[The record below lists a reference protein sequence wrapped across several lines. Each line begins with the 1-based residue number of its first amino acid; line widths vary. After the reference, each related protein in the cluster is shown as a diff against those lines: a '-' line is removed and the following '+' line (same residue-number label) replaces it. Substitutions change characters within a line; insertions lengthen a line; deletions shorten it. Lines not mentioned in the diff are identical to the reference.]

1 MSLIPFLLSAPYQ
14 QLRFLSGLWMWLSKW
29 KEKVLPFSSDRFS
42 STSELF
48 SSKESCWEGVWS
60 VGCSMEGLWGCRSS
74 MPDSIWSSKGR
85 PFSQR
90 GSEWDLSIGGMNRP
104 FIRTSGGRGLFLLA
118 DWISLL
124 VRLGALFLLEHLIQ
138 DNKVNLCLQF
148 RQFHS
153 VQYFSNLE
161 SSLSNFSFRLVL
173 GWKWSW

>member
-1 MSLIPFLLSAPYQ
+1 MSLIPFLLSAPDQ

-42 STSELF
+42 SSSEPLSSMEFCWNWEETISPFPSESFSSTSELF
-48 SSKESCWEGVWS
+48 SSKQSCWEGVWS

-74 MPDSIWSSKGR
+74 VPDSIWSSKRR

-118 DWISLL
+118 DWIMPSREIRSL
-124 VRLGALFLLEHLIQ
+124 VCTGAPDTGQ
-138 DNKVNLCLQF
+138 
-148 RQFHS
+148 
-153 VQYFSNLE
+153 
-161 SSLSNFSFRLVL
+161 
-173 GWKWSW
+173 